1 MVNMKNLKRKAAIA
15 KYKQLHRG
23 QQAIIELLPT
33 LRTGF
38 IVNML
43 REMGYIY
50 KGHKWVKKYAV
61 EKQFSQLELAKVA

>member
-15 KYKQLHRG
+15 KCKQLHRG

-43 REMGYIY
+43 RE

-61 EKQFSQLELAKVA
+61 EKQFGQLELVKAA